1 MLMGV
6 AIQIPPDGTILV
18 KLASFFIGLVIL
30 SIGLG
35 LTIVAVKN
43 KKSIS
48 GYSDNARQ
56 GELTF
61 KCQM

>member
-1 MLMGV
+1 MLIGV

-35 LTIVAVKN
+35 LTIVALKN

-48 GYSDNARQ
+48 GHSDNARL
-56 GELTF
+56 GIPR
-61 KCQM
+61 